1 MSKRVAFAL
10 IVTTAA
16 LAACRD
22 ASRDAAPPPAQEPTK
37 IALAIDGRSN
47 DAPSVA
53 ALGKTVV
60 VVWTARSEQAA
71 DVYSS
76 VSIDGGATFAA
87 PVRVNDVEGDARASG
102 EQPARV
108 VIGRGHVVH
117 VVWPARRDGRAEL
130 RYASST
136 DGRSFSK
143 ASTVAGEREPGI
155 RGWHSVAIGHDGAVH
170 VVWLDGRH
178 AEPRPAGTPH
188 RHSGAKPAAGSSA
201 RTAPRQDVFHAAW
214 KGSGPRSENAVADRV
229 CFCCKTA
236 IVTAGERVYAA
247 FRHIYPG
254 SLRDIAIARSIDN
267 GVTFGTP
274 IRLSED
280 GWKIEACPDDGPS
293 MAADT
298 HGGIHVAWPTMVAGA
313 TPRKGIFYAS
323 LPEGA
328 TSEQAFTPRLR
339 LDAGEGDAAHPQIGA
354 DDHGNTAVVWD
365 EHLADRR
372 RIVLRRVSAGKAAPP
387 EHFEG
392 AGVSYPVVAAAEAH
406 WVTAW
411 STQGPNGRTI
421 LEVRQLPFA
430 VTH

>member
-1 MSKRVAFAL
+1 
-10 IVTTAA
+10 
-16 LAACRD
+16 
-22 ASRDAAPPPAQEPTK
+22 
-37 IALAIDGRSN
+37 
-47 DAPSVA
+47 
-53 ALGKTVV
+53 
-60 VVWTARSEQAA
+60 
-71 DVYSS
+71 
-76 VSIDGGATFAA
+76 
-87 PVRVNDVEGDARASG
+87 
-102 EQPARV
+102 
-108 VIGRGHVVH
+108 
-117 VVWPARRDGRAEL
+117 VWPARRDGRAEL

-155 RGWHSVAIGHDGAVH
+155 RGWHSMAIGHDGAVH

-188 RHSGAKPAAGSSA
+188 RHSGAKPAAGSSP

-214 KGSGPRSENAVADRV
+214 KGSGLRNENAVADRV

-411 STQGPNGRTI
+411 SIQGPNGRTI
-421 LEVRQLPFA
+421 LEVRQLPF
-430 VTH
+430 TIPH